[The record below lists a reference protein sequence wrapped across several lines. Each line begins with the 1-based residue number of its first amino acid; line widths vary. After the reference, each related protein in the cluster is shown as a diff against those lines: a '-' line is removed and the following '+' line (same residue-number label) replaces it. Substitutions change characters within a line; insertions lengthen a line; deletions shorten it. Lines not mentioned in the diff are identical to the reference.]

1 MSSELLFCKKEQG
14 SVISHGWVLQ
24 SPLTWINSQRLLAFK
39 INSTSIRVKHIIYF
53 IISDNFM
60 LLWHFDN
67 VKPRP
72 NNHNTSQHL
81 QAPAKRSQHIT
92 TLLGATMRLALL
104 QRVAP
109 CWVLKIELVR
119 MPGCNILERTWQN
132 DYNNIQHPQLL
143 YEKSEYF
150 KFEPTKPNMSQHL
163 SMGC

>member
-53 IISDNFM
+53 IISDNFR

-72 NNHNTSQHL
+72 NNHNISQHLTQHL
-81 QAPAKRSQHIT
+81 QAPAKRSQHFST
-92 TLLGATMRLALL
+92 TYHNIVGRNNAFGHPVATCCAMLGIENRTSAHARVQHSWTNLAKRLQQHATSTI
-104 QRVAP
+104 V
-109 CWVLKIELVR
+109 I
-119 MPGCNILERTWQN
+119 
-132 DYNNIQHPQLL
+132 
-143 YEKSEYF
+143 
-150 KFEPTKPNMSQHL
+150 
-163 SMGC
+163 